1 MEKAILWM
9 VALSMV
15 ALQSCR
21 QIYSGQCGSGLTWT
35 LDDGTLVIEG
45 QGAMEDWGHHGTETP
60 WFEYRGDIRVVVIK
74 DGVTHIGDH
83 AFPCQS
89 MVSVTIPGS
98 VTSIGE
104 RSFWICCSLTSI
116 TIPGSVTSIGDGAFD
131 GCTSLSSITL
141 PESVT
146 SIGESAFS
154 GCTSLSSITLPEG
167 VVSIGESA
175 FSYCSSLSSITFPE
189 SLVSIGED
197 AFSNCESLSSIILP
211 KYLASIGDGA
221 FSYCTSLITITIKA
235 SIPPD
240 IDVSTFTEVNWSIPV
255 YVPASSI
262 DAYRNSW
269 GWLFSNIRPM

>member
-15 ALQSCR
+15 ALQACR

-45 QGAMEDWGHHGTETP
+45 QGAMEDWGHGTETP

-104 RSFWICCSLTSI
+104 W
-116 TIPGSVTSIGDGAFD
+116 
-131 GCTSLSSITL
+131 
-141 PESVT
+141 
-146 SIGESAFS
+146 AFS
-154 GCTSLSSITLPEG
+154 GCTGLTSVTFEG
-167 VVSIGESA
+167 TFAEWNAISKWNDWN
-175 FSYCSSLSSITFPE
+175 FYCP
-189 SLVSIGED
+189 
-197 AFSNCESLSSIILP
+197 
-211 KYLASIGDGA
+211 
-221 FSYCTSLITITIKA
+221 
-235 SIPPD
+235 
-240 IDVSTFTEVNWSIPV
+240 FTEVVCSDGTV
-255 YVPASSI
+255 RV
-262 DAYRNSW
+262 
-269 GWLFSNIRPM
+269 